1 MHVEQLIQHALRSQA
16 QALEQLAHRGIH
28 ALCLA
33 AECVNE
39 CKYVITLGVGK
50 SAFIAQKMAASM
62 VSIGI
67 DARFLHATDALHG
80 DIGIIRPNTI
90 LIVFSKS
97 GETKELAELLA
108 VDQIQNPKRV
118 VVTSNKKSSFLR
130 LSDIAVLLP
139 DVPEYDTDNLLPTAS
154 TTSSMAIA
162 DAIVAAV
169 ASMNMSTAEVLRK
182 THPQGAI
189 GRMLTTSIREILQL
203 HHSTPVIAFN
213 ARLVDAINVLN
224 SEARGIVCGIS
235 DSGTLEGIL
244 TDGDIRRLVQQG
256 TDIPNLFF
264 SEVATRNPTVIQPEA
279 SLHQALRV
287 MEERERK
294 LSVLPVVERC
304 GCLVLFSCTM
314 SWQSEQAQL
323 RV

>member
-1 MHVEQLIQHALRSQA
+1 MQVEQLIQHALRSQA
-16 QALEQLAHRGIH
+16 QALEQLAQNQVD
-28 ALCLA
+28 ALRLA
-33 AECVNE
+33 AECVHSSR
-39 CKYVITLGVGK
+39 YVITLGVGK

-62 VSIGI
+62 ISIGI

-90 LIVFSKS
+90 LFVYSKS

-108 VDQIQNPKRV
+108 VGQIQNAKRV
-118 VVTSNKKSSFLR
+118 VVTTNKQSSFLR
-130 LSDIAVLLP
+130 LSDVGVFLP
-139 DVPEYDTDNLLPTAS
+139 DMPEYDTDNLLPTAS

-162 DAIVAAV
+162 DAVVAAV
-169 ASMNMSTAEVLRK
+169 ASMNMSTADVLRK

-203 HHSTPVIAFN
+203 HHSTPVIAFD
-213 ARLVDAINVLN
+213 ARLVEAINVLN
-224 SEARGIVCGIS
+224 SQARGIVCGVS
-235 DSGTLEGIL
+235 DAGTLEGIL

-256 TDIPNLFF
+256 ADIPNLLF
-264 SEVATRNPTVIQPEA
+264 SDVATRKPTVIQPEA

-294 LSVLPVVERC
+294 LSVLPVVDID
-304 GCLVLFSCTM
+304 M
-314 SWQSEQAQL
+314 QL
-323 RV
+323 LGVVQLHDVVAI